1 MNKLLIANRG
11 EIALRILRAAREM
24 GIATVAVHSEADRE
38 SLHVKLADESY
49 CIGKNYSKDSY
60 LNMENI
66 LSVAVLT
73 GANLI
78 HPGYGFLSENPLFAR
93 LCNECGITFVGP
105 SERTISLMGDK
116 SMAKATAKKAGVPV
130 VPGSDGDVASYEEAE
145 AIVEGMGYP
154 VLVKASSG
162 GGGKGI
168 RIVTRREE
176 LKDAMMSAKKE
187 AMVNFGEDGV
197 YIEKFIKS
205 PRHIEFQILRDS
217 FGNTVHL
224 GERDCSLQRRKQK
237 VLEETPSPALS
248 ADLRT
253 RMGEAAIACAV
264 ASDYLGAGT
273 VEFLLGSDDE
283 FYFMEMNTRI
293 QVEHPVTEMVT
304 GVDLIKEQIRIALG
318 EALSISSAS
327 VEFKGHA
334 IECRINAEDPWNN
347 FAPCPGKLTFVHF
360 PSGNGVRVDSGVYS
374 GFTIPPFYD
383 SMVAKLIVHGK
394 DRDDAIMKMKSALD
408 ELTIEGIKT
417 NVEYQE
423 RILRSDFFISGEY
436 HTATLDEIRWD
447 D

>member
-1 MNKLLIANRG
+1 
-11 EIALRILRAAREM
+11 
-24 GIATVAVHSEADRE
+24 
-38 SLHVKLADESY
+38 
-49 CIGKNYSKDSY
+49 
-60 LNMENI
+60 
-66 LSVAVLT
+66 
-73 GANLI
+73 
-78 HPGYGFLSENPLFAR
+78 
-93 LCNECGITFVGP
+93 
-105 SERTISLMGDK
+105 MGDK
-116 SMAKATAKKAGVPV
+116 SMAKSTAKKAGVPV

-248 ADLRT
+248 AELRT

-318 EALSISSAS
+318 EALSISSGS

-347 FAPCPGKLTFVHF
+347 FAPCPGNLTFVHF